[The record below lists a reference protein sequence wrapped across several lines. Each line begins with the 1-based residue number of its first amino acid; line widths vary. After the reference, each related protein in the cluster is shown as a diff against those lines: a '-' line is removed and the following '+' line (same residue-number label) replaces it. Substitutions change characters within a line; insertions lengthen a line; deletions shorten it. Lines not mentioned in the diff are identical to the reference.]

1 MAQDKS
7 LEEAKP
13 SPEWTSFISAWQEA
27 GPESSTYSDFFQ
39 ETSDGN
45 ISIGP
50 KAQKSGLEIITTI
63 LGYVLPVV
71 IVVTLF
77 WLFHVFIRGGGGAKE
92 IKDKYTFLC
101 PYLTYGVSGLDE
113 SENCEPMKTL
123 EEGYT
128 KRSSDLEISIINK
141 LAEYIPIK
149 ITKNLLITSPERA
162 FVIDTYK
169 NKIRMDRIM
178 EQFRDIQRTA
188 RSSAGDNIV
197 CNGISITGQ
206 GDLTTQCSIYGGPS
220 WSDDENGRL
229 WSARVEA
236 LKFTEIISDTSK
248 SKFILL
254 NPPISLSMED
264 VSSEV
269 SPIFKSRTSLS
280 LQLQYVPFNEKP

>member
-1 MAQDKS
+1 MAQDKA
-7 LEEAKP
+7 LEEAK
-13 SPEWTSFISAWQEA
+13 SSTEWSSFISAWQEA

-50 KAQKSGLEIITTI
+50 KAQKSGLEIVTTI
-63 LGYVLPVV
+63 LGYVLPVIIV
-71 IVVTLF
+71 ITLF

-101 PYLTYGVSGLDE
+101 PYLTYWVSGLEE
-113 SENCEPMKTL
+113 SENCESMKTI
-123 EEGYT
+123 EDSYT
-128 KRSSDLEISIINK
+128 KRGSDLETAIVNK

-178 EQFRDIQRTA
+178 EQFQDVLRGA
-188 RSSAGDNIV
+188 RSSVWENIV
-197 CNGISITGQ
+197 CNGISITGDGQ
-206 GDLTTQCSIYGGPS
+206 LTTQCSIYGGLS
-220 WSDDENGRL
+220 WSDDANGRL
-229 WSARVEA
+229 GSSRVEA
-236 LKFTEIISDTSK
+236 LKFAEVISDTSK

-254 NPPISLSMED
+254 NPPTSLSMEE
-264 VSSEV
+264 VSDEV
-269 SPIFKSRTSLS
+269 SPIFKSRSSLS
-280 LQLQYVPFNEKP
+280 LQLQYVPFNEKL

>member
-1 MAQDKS
+1 MAQETS
-7 LEEAKP
+7 LDEAKT
-13 SPEWTSFISAWQEA
+13 PEWTSFISAWQEA
-27 GPESSTYSDFFQ
+27 APESSTYSDFFQ

-45 ISIGP
+45 ISIWP

-63 LGYVLPVV
+63 LGYILPVA

-77 WLFHVFIRGGGGAKE
+77 GLFHVFIRGGGWAKE

-101 PYLTYGVSGLDE
+101 PYLTYGVSGIEE
-113 SENCEPMKTL
+113 SENCEPMKNI
-123 EEGYT
+123 EEIYT
-128 KRSSDLEISIINK
+128 KRSGDLQAAIINK

-149 ITKNLLITSPERA
+149 ITKNLLITSPERT

-178 EQFRDIQRTA
+178 EQFQDVQRWA

-197 CNGISITGQ
+197 CNGISITGN

-220 WSDDENGRL
+220 GSDDSNGRL
-229 WSARVEA
+229 GSARIEA
-236 LKFTEIISDTSK
+236 LKFAEIISDTSK

-254 NPPISLSMED
+254 NPPTSLSMEE
-264 VSSEV
+264 VQSEV
-269 SPIFKSRTSLS
+269 SPIFQTRTSLS

>member
-1 MAQDKS
+1 MAQDKA
-7 LEEAKP
+7 LEEAK
-13 SPEWTSFISAWQEA
+13 SSTEWSSFISAWQEA

-50 KAQKSGLEIITTI
+50 KAQKSGLEIVTTI
-63 LGYVLPVV
+63 LGYVLPVIIV
-71 IVVTLF
+71 ITLF

-101 PYLTYGVSGLDE
+101 PYLTYGVSGLEE
-113 SENCEPMKTL
+113 SENCESMKTI
-123 EEGYT
+123 EDSYT
-128 KRSSDLEISIINK
+128 KRSSDLEVAIINK

-178 EQFRDIQRTA
+178 EQFQEVLRGA
-188 RSSAGDNIV
+188 RSSVWENII
-197 CNGISITGQ
+197 CNGISITGDGQ
-206 GDLTTQCSIYGGPS
+206 LTTQCSIYGGLS

-229 WSARVEA
+229 GSSRVEA
-236 LKFTEIISDTSK
+236 LKFAEVISDTSK

-254 NPPISLSMED
+254 NPPSSLSMEE

-269 SPIFKSRTSLS
+269 SPIFKSRSSLS
-280 LQLQYVPFNEKP
+280 LQLQYVPFNEKL